1 MFSLLAATEL
11 TDGVWY
17 PKGGFTKVRESL
29 LAIAEKKGAKVRL
42 NSAVSEIVTEEV
54 DGLASAKGGAHTGRK
69 VTGVRLAS
77 GEVLEADVVV
87 ANPDLPC
94 V

>member
-1 MFSLLAATEL
+1 M
-11 TDGVWY
+11 GVWY

-54 DGLASAKGGAHTGRK
+54 DGLASAKGESSAALHC
-69 VTGVRLAS
+69 
-77 GEVLEADVVV
+77 
-87 ANPDLPC
+87 ANHWRSITPGNTR
-94 V
+94 